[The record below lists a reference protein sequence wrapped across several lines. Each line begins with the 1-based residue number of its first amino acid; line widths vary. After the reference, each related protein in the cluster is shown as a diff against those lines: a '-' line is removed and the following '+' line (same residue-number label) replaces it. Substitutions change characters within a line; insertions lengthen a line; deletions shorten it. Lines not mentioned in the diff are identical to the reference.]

1 MLRADSTAPLRT
13 WQAGGHVRGWWA
25 AGRDRPDGAFRRH
38 VLCSRR
44 KMGRLRGTLPC
55 ARSGALATRL
65 APLPPLTVLCPL
77 LPPRQL
83 SLSESSSGRK
93 TRVAS
98 VRPPP
103 CSSHGSS
110 GLTLPLLDHCPSLL
124 PSLLASSLPPWW
136 PQKCLCSLRTV
147 PDSPLLTTLPRHT
160 RALDQSLETAW
171 WVDLGCGHTLQKE
184 QYPHRDPGW

>member
-1 MLRADSTAPLRT
+1 
-13 WQAGGHVRGWWA
+13 
-25 AGRDRPDGAFRRH
+25 
-38 VLCSRR
+38 
-44 KMGRLRGTLPC
+44 MGLLRGALPC
-55 ARSGALATRL
+55 ACSGALATRL

-110 GLTLPLLDHCPSLL
+110 GLTLSLTVADSM
-124 PSLLASSLPPWW
+124 PTATFHSSAVTSPDVAVTVQCIGGTASL
-136 PQKCLCSLRTV
+136 
-147 PDSPLLTTLPRHT
+147 
-160 RALDQSLETAW
+160 ALS
-171 WVDLGCGHTLQKE
+171 G
-184 QYPHRDPGW
+184 